1 MKQKKTKQKSNKH
14 LRLFNKY
21 SKTSKTN
28 TKKDNLTG
36 TQIKK
41 LMKIEFKLT
50 YNAHIMNSFKAIWF
64 TKIGSKQ
71 VITKDTFV
79 NKLFRGPD
87 GFFRDI
93 TL

>member
-1 MKQKKTKQKSNKH
+1 MRFHKKKTKQKSNKH

-21 SKTSKTN
+21 SKTSK
-28 TKKDNLTG
+28 KKDNLTG

-41 LMKIEFKLT
+41 LMKNEFKLVYST
-50 YNAHIMNSFKAIWF
+50 HVFNSFISIWSSNVN
-64 TKIGSKQ
+64 GKQ

-93 TL
+93 YL

>member
-1 MKQKKTKQKSNKH
+1 MKTKKKSNKH

-21 SKTSKTN
+21 NKTSQ
-28 TKKDNLTG
+28 KKEHLTE

-41 LMKIEFKLT
+41 LMKVEFKLV
-50 YNAHIMNSFKAIWF
+50 YNNYIMNSFMAIWS
-64 TKIGSKQ
+64 TKVDGKQ

-79 NKLFRGPD
+79 NKLFKGPD

-93 TL
+93 QL

>member
-1 MKQKKTKQKSNKH
+1 MRFHKKKTKQKSNKH

-21 SKTSKTN
+21 SKTSK
-28 TKKDNLTG
+28 KKDNLTG

-41 LMKIEFKLT
+41 LMKNEFKLS
-50 YNAHIMNSFKAIWF
+50 YNKHIFNSFMAIWM
-64 TKIGSKQ
+64 TKVDGKQ

-79 NKLFRGPD
+79 NKLFKGPD

-93 TL
+93 YL